1 MLALEQITL
10 HLGDRPLLHNVSTII
25 NPGERIGLVGP
36 NGAGKSTLLKIIMG
50 IQEKDSGNIGLAGSE
65 TLGYLPQDGV
75 EPDFNLT
82 VIEEVE
88 TAFKELFDLE
98 MDVKAIQSQLA
109 SVDHATIRYQKLL
122 DRYGELQTRLES
134 SGLYSL
140 RAEIEKVLMGLGF
153 STRDFDRP
161 TTEFSGGWLMRI
173 ALAKL
178 LLKKPTYLLLDEPT
192 NHLDIESLQ
201 WIEQFLKNYE
211 GAVIVVSH
219 DRFFLD
225 TLTTRTL
232 AMRSGSMS
240 DYAGNYSFYERKW
253 EEERELLINAKKNQ
267 EKQLKDTQEFIE
279 RFRYKATKARQ
290 VQSRVKQLE
299 KIELIDVEDDLASVS
314 FRFPEPERSGQVVM
328 KLDNMTKRY
337 GNNTVF
343 EGLDFEIERGDKF
356 AVVGPNGA
364 GKSTL
369 IRILSGNEP
378 IQGGER
384 KIGHKVT
391 HSYFAQHQAED
402 LDLSKEPLEIMLEAG
417 SGQKES
423 RLRSILGCF
432 LFTGDDVFKK
442 VRVLSGGEKSRL
454 ALAKMLLSPANFL
467 IFDEPTNHL
476 DMSSKN
482 ILQQALQQYEGTCM
496 IVSHDRAFLDPIVNK
511 VLEIQPGRIKIYL
524 GNVSYYLDKKK
535 EELEA
540 TLSIDHSLSGGDRD
554 IVRTMSNELTT
565 NRDSSQR
572 SNDVDKLSRKEQR
585 RLEAE
590 RRNELNKK
598 VRPIKHKLVKVE
610 KEIEAIELRKTE
622 IEELMADATF
632 YDDNDRV
639 KQVTLEYENL
649 KKKLTDLMYQ
659 WENYAGRIEAVESEW

>member
-10 HLGDRPLLHNVSTII
+10 KLGDRILLDKVSSII

-36 NGAGKSTLLKIIMG
+36 NGAGKSTLLKIIMNLRECDG
-50 IQEKDSGNIGLAGSE
+50 GSIILSGSE

-75 EPDFNLT
+75 DPDFSLT

-88 TAFKELFDLE
+88 TAFSELFELE
-98 MDVKAIQSQLA
+98 TQIKKLQEKLAITNHNSEDYSKLLERYGVLQSQLE
-109 SVDHATIRYQKLL
+109 T
-122 DRYGELQTRLES
+122 
-134 SGLYSL
+134 SGIYSL
-140 RAEIEKVLMGLGF
+140 RSEIEKILMGLGF
-153 STRDFDRP
+153 NENDFNRSTS
-161 TTEFSGGWLMRI
+161 EFSGGWLMRI

-178 LLKKPTYLLLDEPT
+178 LLRKPTYLLLDEPT

-201 WIEQFLKNYE
+201 WMENFLKTYE

-219 DRFFLD
+219 DRAFLD
-225 TLTTRTL
+225 MLTNRTL
-232 AMRSGSMS
+232 AIRRGKMS
-240 DYAGNYSFYERKW
+240 DYSGNYSFYEQKW
-253 EEERELLINAKKNQ
+253 AEERELLINAQKNQ
-267 EKQLKDTQEFIE
+267 EKQLKDTQEFID

-299 KIELIDVEDDLASVS
+299 KIKMIEVDDDLASVS

-328 KLDNMTKRY
+328 NLDQVTKRY
-337 GNNTVF
+337 GSNTVF
-343 EGLDFEIERGDKF
+343 ESLDFEVERGDKF

-378 IQGGER
+378 IQSGIR

-391 HSYFAQHQAED
+391 YSYFAQHQTED
-402 LDLSKEPLEIMLEAG
+402 LDLQSDPLEIMLQAG
-417 SGQKES
+417 SGEKES
-423 RLRSILGCF
+423 RLRNILGCF

-442 VRVLSGGEKSRL
+442 VKVLSGGEKSRL

-511 VLEIQPGRIKIYL
+511 VLEIRPDNIKIYL

-535 EELEA
+535 EEELQSS
-540 TLSIDHSLSGGDRD
+540 TSSNSKDVKLDTPLHSSLTDTKEKDR
-554 IVRTMSNELTT
+554 T
-565 NRDSSQR
+565 NGI
-572 SNDVDKLSRKEQR
+572 SRKEQR

-590 RRNELNKK
+590 RRNAINKK
-598 VRPIKHKLVKVE
+598 IRPIKKKLEHVE
-610 KEIEAIELRKTE
+610 KEIESYELRKAE
-622 IEELMADATF
+622 IEEQMANTDFYEDNENVKATS
-632 YDDNDRV
+632 
-639 KQVTLEYENL
+639 LEYEKIKNT
-649 KKKLTDLMYQ
+649 LTDLMFK
-659 WENYAGRIEAVESEW
+659 WEEYSMRIEAAEEE